1 MIIVLFGQPH
11 SGKTTIAEELIK
23 DLPNTELIDGDRFR
37 EVFKNTDYS
46 KEGRIKNLSK
56 ACDIGYYLIN
66 TGIRT
71 NVIYSM
77 VFPYREVRDYLRLL
91 MPEAKFFCLSYDN
104 PRGRENFHVLDF
116 EVGNDEDL
124 CYINTDNFSIEQTIE
139 LIKDE
144 LD

>member
-37 EVFKNTDYS
+37 AVFKNTDYS

-56 ACDIGYYLIN
+56 ACDIGYYLTS
-66 TGIRT
+66 TGIKT

-77 VFPYREVRDYLRLL
+77 VFPYLEVRDYLRSL

-104 PRGRENFHVLDF
+104 PRGRENFHVADF
-116 EVGNDEDL
+116 ERAEDEDYT
-124 CYINTDNFSIEQTIE
+124 YINTDTLSIEDTVK
-139 LIKDE
+139 LISE
-144 LD
+144 QL